1 MSNLERAYASLR
13 GLALGDAFGERF
25 FGDRGHAW
33 NCIRLRYLPVAP
45 WEWTDDTA
53 MALSVYRVLRDHG
66 QIHQEELA
74 LSFAAEHRLE
84 PGRGYGRGA
93 HDVLSAISACR
104 GWRQAAADL
113 FGGEGSCG
121 NGAAMRVAPVGAF
134 FYQDLEK
141 VVQQARLSAE
151 ITHAHPDGIAG
162 AIAVA
167 LAAALVLRGLSGREL
182 LDEVRKRT
190 PAGAT
195 RHGLEKA
202 LNLPAETPLS
212 EVVKTLGNGSEVL
225 SSDTVPYSLW
235 CAGHYGG
242 DFQEALWKTVE
253 GLGDR
258 DTTCAIVG
266 GILGAARPLP
276 EDWWA
281 CCEPIPFNADSAVG
295 HP

>member
-1 MSNLERAYASLR
+1 MTHLENAYASLR

-33 NCIRLRYLPVAP
+33 NRIRMRYLPEAP

-53 MALSVYRVLRDHG
+53 MALSIYRVLRDHG

-74 LSFAAEHRLE
+74 LFFAAEHRLE

-93 HDVLSAISACR
+93 HEVLSAISNCR
-104 GWRQAAADL
+104 PWRQAAADL

-121 NGAAMRVAPVGAF
+121 NGAAMRVSPVGAYF
-134 FYQDLEK
+134 FEDLEQ
-141 VVQQARLSAE
+141 VSVQARLSAE
-151 ITHAHPDGIAG
+151 VTHAHPDGISG
-162 AIAVA
+162 AVAVA
-167 LAAALVLRGLSGREL
+167 LATALFMRGLSGEIL
-182 LDEVRKRT
+182 LEEVHKRI
-190 PAGAT
+190 PEGAT
-195 RHGLEKA
+195 RQGLHKA
-202 LNLPAETPLS
+202 LGLPAGTDLS
-212 EVVKTLGNGSEVL
+212 DVVKILGNGGDVL
-225 SSDTVPYSLW
+225 ASDTVPYTLW
-235 CAGHYGG
+235 CAAHYGD
-242 DFQEALWKTVE
+242 DFQEAMWRTVE

-281 CCEPIPFNADSAVG
+281 NCEPIPFNRDSAAG
-295 HP
+295 HR

>member
-1 MSNLERAYASLR
+1 MTKLQNAYASLR

-25 FGDRGHAW
+25 FGERGHAW
-33 NCIRLRYLPVAP
+33 NRIRMRYLPEAP
-45 WEWTDDTA
+45 WIWTDDTA

-66 QIHQEELA
+66 HINQEDLA
-74 LSFAAEHRLE
+74 LFFAAEHRLE

-93 HDVLSAISACR
+93 HEVLSAISACR
-104 GWRQAAADL
+104 GWRQAAAQL

-121 NGAAMRVAPVGAF
+121 NGAAMRVAPIGAY
-134 FYQDLEK
+134 FYEDLQQ
-141 VVQQARLSAE
+141 VVRQARLSAE

-162 AIAVA
+162 AVAVA
-167 LAAALVLRGLSGREL
+167 LAAALVLRGRSQQNL
-182 LDEVRKRT
+182 LEEVLKET
-190 PAGAT
+190 PEGAT
-195 RHGLEKA
+195 RQGLEKA
-202 LNLPAETPLS
+202 LLLPADTSLS
-212 EVVKTLGNGSEVL
+212 EVVDTLGNGANVL
-225 SSDTVPYSLW
+225 SSDTVPYTLW
-235 CAGHYGG
+235 CAAHYGQ

-281 CCEPIPFNADSAVG
+281 CCEPIPFRAHSA
-295 HP
+295 